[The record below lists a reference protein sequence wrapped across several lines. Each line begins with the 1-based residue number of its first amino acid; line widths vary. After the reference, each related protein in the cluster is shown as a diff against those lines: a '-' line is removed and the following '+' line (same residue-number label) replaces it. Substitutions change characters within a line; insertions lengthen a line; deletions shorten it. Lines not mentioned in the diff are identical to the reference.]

1 MVGEDRFILSI
12 IVYIERSYSM
22 YNTEVE
28 KEKRRVAGNK
38 TRKTSLRI
46 ISVIFILGGL
56 GNLCS
61 IVLTVIPYFM
71 ALNGEYDVIVAFPVL
86 MCLIRL
92 VFVVACVWVSVSLWG
107 RANRIKV
114 DTIEVGGA
122 NLTSLN
128 EEIK

>member
-1 MVGEDRFILSI
+1 
-12 IVYIERSYSM
+12 M

-28 KEKRRVAGNK
+28 KEKRRVAGSK

-46 ISVIFILGGL
+46 ISVLFILGGL
-56 GNLCS
+56 GNLCG
-61 IVLTVIPYFM
+61 IILTVIPYFM

-86 MCLIRL
+86 ECLVRL
-92 VFVVACVWVSVSLWG
+92 VIAVVCIWLSVSLWG

-114 DTIEVGGA
+114 DAVEVGDA
-122 NLTSLN
+122 DLTSLN